1 MTWQWMSSLSRFRA
15 GAPSDNACQAN
26 QQNMTWQYGGTVT
39 VTSYPLEG
47 EVYLGRQPGKEQ
59 QIGLGA
65 TVVVGQWCSSFYNM
79 LDVTGVAAFII
90 WVSLNPDWAQQ
101 NASGCCRMFL
111 QELGHTLTDEHL
123 TACMQNPS
131 TYSLVWSFH
140 FEYLESSMQDTP
152 KGPHMVHLP
161 ERDAKYIILTG
172 NSRCICRVRQ
182 KCLHKP
188 CNPQCESSVA
198 KVQMIRVLI
207 WVT

>member
-1 MTWQWMSSLSRFRA
+1 
-15 GAPSDNACQAN
+15 
-26 QQNMTWQYGGTVT
+26 MTWQYGGTVT
-39 VTSYPLEG
+39 LSHHILWKERSTWEDNLEKSSRLAWELLWSLDNG
-47 EVYLGRQPGKEQ
+47 VLLQHARCCWSCSLHHLGLPKPR
-59 QIGLGA
+59 LGSA
-65 TVVVGQWCSSFYNM
+65 ECKRS
-79 LDVTGVAAFII
+79 
-90 WVSLNPDWAQQ
+90 
-101 NASGCCRMFL
+101 CRMFL

-140 FEYLESSMQDTP
+140 FEYLESSMQDKP

-172 NSRCICRVRQ
+172 NSRCICRVLQ

-198 KVQMIRVLI
+198 KAQMIRVLI